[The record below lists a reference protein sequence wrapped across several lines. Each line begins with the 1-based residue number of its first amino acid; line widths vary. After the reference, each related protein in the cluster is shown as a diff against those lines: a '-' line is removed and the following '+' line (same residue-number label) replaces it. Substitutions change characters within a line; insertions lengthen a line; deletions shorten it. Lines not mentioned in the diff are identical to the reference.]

1 MLTKKIR
8 IVCAGAAVA
17 GASLLSGCL
26 TAPFEPP
33 MGMIFS
39 DVKAPLMVD
48 YDKAQ
53 VSPKSGKAESIC
65 ILGLVTTGDN
75 SIQAAAA
82 QGGIQTI
89 EHVDYHYF
97 NVIGV
102 YQKTTVVVFGQ

>member
-1 MLTKKIR
+1 MLTKTMR
-8 IVCAGAAVA
+8 VVCAGAAVA
-17 GASLLSGCL
+17 GASLFSGCL
-26 TAPFEPP
+26 VAPFEPP

-53 VSPKSGKAESIC
+53 VSPKSGRAESVC

-89 EHVDYHYF
+89 EHVDYQYF